1 MNRFIRRGFLG
12 ALAGSAAGTPL
23 LFLGTTGRPE
33 FAVAIVAGSMYAACV
48 PPARGAYADS
58 IMAAAALG
66 IPIWGI
72 TSVILL
78 PLLSGSHM
86 AWDAVGMQGHFAPLV
101 GWILFGVLL
110 GGILQVVSEI
120 AEIRYGQE
128 SAAPSPPS
136 TNLTRI
142 VILGGGFGG
151 MKAAEYLEEELGSS
165 ASISLVSDTNALLF
179 TPMLAEVAGSSLE
192 PSHISVP
199 LRSSLRQTHFVRGRV
214 TGVDF
219 ERRVIVLDGTGTE
232 GRELH
237 YDHVIFA
244 LGAVSNYLGLKNV
257 ERLAFDFK
265 TLLDAIRIR
274 NHVIEMFERADRETD
289 PGIRRQ
295 LLTFVIAGGGF
306 AGVELA
312 GALNDFAHG
321 IFPDYHNLNI
331 EELCVTLVHSR
342 DRILPELSETL
353 AAYALEKMKQR
364 GVTFRLGAR
373 LVDAQPG
380 LVTLSDGQVSAET
393 LVWTAGTAP
402 NPLIRTLDLPTNAR
416 GAITV
421 DTTLAVPQHPRVWA
435 LGDCAAVTD
444 SETKKPCPPTAQF
457 ALREAAT
464 AARNICAALKC
475 APATDFHFRSL
486 GALCVVG
493 HQTACAELTVPF
505 APTRS
510 LRFSGLLAWF
520 IWRGIYVSKLP
531 GLERKIRVLMAWTL
545 ELFFPRDIIQTI
557 ELGGKDTHGTRAASS
572 RNA

>member
-1 MNRFIRRGFLG
+1 MG
-12 ALAGSAAGTPL
+12 AAS
-23 LFLGTTGRPE
+23 
-33 FAVAIVAGSMYAACV
+33 
-48 PPARGAYADS
+48 
-58 IMAAAALG
+58 LG
-66 IPIWGI
+66 IPLWGI
-72 TSVILL
+72 TSVIFL
-78 PLLSGSHM
+78 PLLSGNRM
-86 AWDAVGMQGHFAPLV
+86 ALDAVGMQGKFAPLV
-101 GWILFGVLL
+101 AWIVFGVLL
-110 GGILQVVSEI
+110 GGTLQFVSKM
-120 AEIRYGQE
+120 AEIRYGPE
-128 SAAPSPPS
+128 AAPVLSPS
-136 TNLTRI
+136 TNPTRI
-142 VILGGGFGG
+142 AILGGGFGG
-151 MKAAEYLEEELGSS
+151 MKVAEYLEEELGSS

-199 LRSSLRQTHFVRGRV
+199 LRSSLHRTHFLRGRV

-219 ERRVIVLDGTGTE
+219 ERRVIVLDGAGTE
-232 GRELH
+232 GREVE

-244 LGAVSNYLGLKNV
+244 LGAVSNYLGLANV

-289 PGIRRQ
+289 PSTRRQ

-321 IFPDYHNLNI
+321 IFPDYRNLNI

-380 LVTLSDGQVSAET
+380 LVTLSDGQISAAT

-402 NPLIRTLDLPTNAR
+402 NPLIRTLNLPTNAR

-421 DTTLAVPQHPRVWA
+421 DATLAVPEHPAVWA
-435 LGDCAAVTD
+435 LGDCAAVID
-444 SETKKPCPPTAQF
+444 GETKKPCPPTAQF

-464 AARNICAALKC
+464 IAKNICATLKG
-475 APATDFHFRSL
+475 ASAVDFHFRSL

-493 HQTACAELTVPF
+493 HQTACAELTIPF
-505 APTRS
+505 APSRS

-557 ELGGKDTHGTRAASS
+557 ELGGKDTHGSRAAGS
-572 RNA
+572 RNT